1 MDHSDNP
8 CSRWNDVPDI
18 SRNEN
23 GVFQNNFGN
32 FHGNEKFNIGVIV
45 WSTKDL
51 PMKNVKRQK
60 IRI

>member
-1 MDHSDNP
+1 MNYFDNP

-32 FHGNEKFNIGVIV
+32 FHGNEKFNIRVILRNKE
-45 WSTKDL
+45 SSK
-51 PMKNVKRQK
+51 MKFF
-60 IRI
+60 I